1 MRHLAISILLL
12 CVTGTPRLWAQRQ
25 TRAREGAIVG
35 FIVGATATVIVTH
48 SGGSTAPCNRS
59 ANQDALSSGECIG
72 LAVAGGLVGAGLG
85 ALIGS
90 RIRVNAYA
98 LSTPLGPRR
107 NGRMSLILA
116 IGAPF

>member
-1 MRHLAISILLL
+1 MRHVAISLLLL
-12 CVTGTPRLWAQRQ
+12 CVTGAPNLWAQRQ

-35 FIVGATATVIVTH
+35 FIVGAAATVVVTH
-48 SGGSTAPCNRS
+48 SGGSTAPCDRS

-98 LSTPLGPRR
+98 LPTQLSHGR
-107 NGRMSLILA
+107 NGMSLFVA